1 VNSLTNLDFGNS
13 KGLDFKLDWRVAALL
28 STSVAYTYQIA
39 KGTGSDPFSYLN
51 GFARQ
56 TSALSGTTT
65 PPPEQAQRTDNDRT
79 HNIAGAVALT
89 LADDFKQG
97 TTWGAIFRNVSAFA
111 TFRAQSGLPYTRL
124 VNGGDGQTAP
134 FVAFG
139 LGGRA
144 DEPLNASVLPWT
156 AGLDLRLNKG
166 FRIGGMDITA
176 YTDVRNLLNINN
188 TVGVYAETG
197 DVTNQRNREQFIEP
211 ELLNLAEEAGNAGA
225 LAANGSVLLTGNCQQ
240 WATPVN
246 CEALRRVEAR
256 FGDADGT
263 YTVAE
268 QEAAYGAAYESFRG
282 VWRFKGQPR
291 HIRLGFELSF

>member
-1 VNSLTNLDFGNS
+1 
-13 KGLDFKLDWRVAALL
+13 
-28 STSVAYTYQIA
+28 
-39 KGTGSDPFSYLN
+39 
-51 GFARQ
+51 
-56 TSALSGTTT
+56 
-65 PPPEQAQRTDNDRT
+65 
-79 HNIAGAVALT
+79 
-89 LADDFKQG
+89 
-97 TTWGAIFRNVSAFA
+97 
-111 TFRAQSGLPYTRL
+111 
-124 VNGGDGQTAP
+124 
-134 FVAFG
+134 
-139 LGGRA
+139 
-144 DEPLNASVLPWT
+144 LNASVLPWT

-225 LAANGSVLLTGNCQQ
+225 LATNGSVILTGNCQS
-240 WATPVN
+240 WSTPVN